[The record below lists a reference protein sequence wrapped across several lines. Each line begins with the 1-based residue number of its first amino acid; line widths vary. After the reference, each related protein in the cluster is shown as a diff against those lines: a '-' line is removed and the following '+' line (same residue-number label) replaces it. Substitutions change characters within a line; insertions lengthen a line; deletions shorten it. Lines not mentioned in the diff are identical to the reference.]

1 MADISPNMNSILA
14 SIKHLLGPGAAD
26 THFDPDIIMHINT
39 ALASLTEFGV
49 GPEDGYVIAGANE
62 TWKQFLGDAMKS
74 KKAFSM
80 IRSYVYLRVKKLF
93 DPPQSS
99 VLMNAIDKELDML
112 EWRITVWADFVKS
125 KATSSG

>member
-1 MADISPNMNSILA
+1 MADTSPNMNSILA
-14 SIKHLLGPGAAD
+14 SIKQLLGPGAAD

-49 GPEDGYVIAGANE
+49 GPEDGYTITGEKE
-62 TWKQFLGDAMKS
+62 TWNKFLGDAVNP
-74 KKAFSM
+74 KAFSM
-80 IRSYVYLRVKKLF
+80 IRSYVYLRVRKLF

-112 EWRITVWADFVKS
+112 EWRITVWADYLKS
-125 KATSSG
+125 KTS

>member
-1 MADISPNMNSILA
+1 MADTSPNMNSILT
-14 SIKHLLGPGAAD
+14 SIKQLLGPSAVD

-49 GPEDGYVIAGANE
+49 GPEDGYAITGEKE
-62 TWKQFLGDAMKS
+62 TWNKFLGDAANP
-74 KKAFSM
+74 KAFSM
-80 IRSYVYLRVKKLF
+80 IRSYVYLRVRKLF

-112 EWRITVWADFVKS
+112 EWRITVWADYLKS
-125 KATSSG
+125 KNS